1 MTNTCL
7 CEIPLSR
14 DCVIVFDLD
23 DTLFLERDFV
33 RSGFRE
39 VARALERTGSV
50 RAFERME
57 ELFCGGDV
65 DPIGAVIEQ
74 DAAPVDKSELLR
86 VYREHEPK
94 LRLAGAIE
102 AILTEFVNAGRP
114 LGIITDGRSLTQRNK
129 IRSLGLGEWISE
141 IIISEEFGS
150 AKPAAANYCHFEKL
164 FPNRSYAYV
173 GDNISKDFVTPN
185 RLGWTTIGVRNGG
198 QNIHSQWLDAV
209 SPSSLPHFMIEKIA

>member
-1 MTNTCL
+1 
-7 CEIPLSR
+7 
-14 DCVIVFDLD
+14 VFDLD

-74 DAAPVDKSELLR
+74 DAAPVAKSELLR

-94 LRLAGAIE
+94 LQLTGAIK
-102 AILTEFVNAGRP
+102 AMLTEFVNAGRP

-129 IRSLGLGEWISE
+129 IQS
-141 IIISEEFGS
+141 
-150 AKPAAANYCHFEKL
+150 
-164 FPNRSYAYV
+164 
-173 GDNISKDFVTPN
+173 
-185 RLGWTTIGVRNGG
+185 
-198 QNIHSQWLDAV
+198 
-209 SPSSLPHFMIEKIA
+209 